1 MSKTIAIANQK
12 GGVGK
17 TTTAFSLGVA
27 LASNN
32 KKVLIV
38 DADPQANLTTY
49 MGFYDE
55 DNIPVTLST
64 LIERYID
71 DEDIKS
77 EEAILHH
84 QENVD
89 LIPSSLNLSMTESN
103 LLNAMSRE
111 YAMKNC
117 LNDLKK
123 QYDYIIIYCFFNIF
137 VLQLIW
143 VKKMKKNI
151 IFTCVIVLN
160 FIIIGYIIYQ
170 NNYINTKL
178 KGTDE
183 KLENLLLINN
193 QQDIKI
199 NQLTEKQKKS
209 EQQQS
214 FKNLENGTDESIFE
228 NTPIDGLN
236 PITEDEA
243 RKVWEEYLTNTLLE
257 NISDYNISEIKTV
270 MVRPTN
276 RFTAGAEANV
286 RTADFERNAYLFKYT
301 KKDNMGEIIGYIK
314 SF

>member
-123 QYDYIIIYCFFNIF
+123 QYDYIIIDCMPSLSMITTNAQSCL
-137 VLQLIW
+137 VELIESTDYSESR
-143 VKKMKKNI
+143 I
-151 IFTCVIVLN
+151 E
-160 FIIIGYIIYQ
+160 
-170 NNYINTKL
+170 
-178 KGTDE
+178 GT
-183 KLENLLLINN
+183 
-193 QQDIKI
+193 
-199 NQLTEKQKKS
+199 
-209 EQQQS
+209 
-214 FKNLENGTDESIFE
+214 
-228 NTPIDGLN
+228 
-236 PITEDEA
+236 
-243 RKVWEEYLTNTLLE
+243 LTNQYYSAIL
-257 NISDYNISEIKTV
+257 NIL
-270 MVRPTN
+270 
-276 RFTAGAEANV
+276 
-286 RTADFERNAYLFKYT
+286 RNY
-301 KKDNMGEIIGYIK
+301 
-314 SF
+314 